1 MTATDLTH
9 ANQHGAELTG
19 ADLTGGGPTGGG
31 PTGADLTG
39 AATVHDL
46 CELKQGAAEI
56 IRDTFA
62 KLGDKWS
69 LLILGMLDD
78 APLRFT
84 VLRDSIPGISH
95 RMLALTLR
103 NLERDGL
110 VSRTVFAAVPPRVE
124 YDVTDLGRTIL
135 PTVKALASWALEHSE
150 QIRTNRDLYDLA
162 AESA

>member
-9 ANQHGAELTG
+9 ANQHGTELTG
-19 ADLTGGGPTGGG
+19 ADLTGGGPTGADL
-31 PTGADLTG
+31 TGADLTG